1 MVGLKTLLSVCWL
14 FPAVVSAAYIH
25 GTVVGVYD
33 GDTVTLSTG
42 DKIRL
47 AGIDAPEIKQPF
59 GIESRNALRSA
70 ILHKPVTVSWF
81 KVDRYGRKVGKIYYR
96 RVDQNWRQ
104 VHGGLAWHYKTYAS
118 EQSPRD
124 QARYSRAEITARST
138 RLGLWSDPTAIPP
151 WEFRRK

>member
-1 MVGLKTLLSVCWL
+1 MIRFL
-14 FPAVVSAAYIH
+14 FLFCLPSLCSADLIH
-25 GTVVGVYD
+25 GIVTKVYD

-59 GIESRNALRSA
+59 GVKSRDALRSA

-96 RVDQNWRQ
+96 RIDQNWRQ
-104 VHGGLAWHYKTYAS
+104 IQRGLAWHFVKYAA
-118 EQSPRD
+118 EQSQSD
-124 QARYSRAEITARST
+124 QMRYANEEARARAGRV
-138 RLGLWSDPTAIPP
+138 GLWCCDPAAP
-151 WEFRRK
+151 WDWRKLQRN